1 MLSHVWHHF
10 LSNLF
15 FARIFL
21 SVDKITHFFPFSRKE
36 KHHQIEQ
43 LSKHLRYFEID
54 TGNSKSDLKIKEA
67 SHINC
72 RITTKLS
79 SHPFT
84 TSSVPPCFFL
94 SFFVVLFCFYIS
106 LSSIIFIS
114 LTLIICIFYC
124 LHYPSLLLDHYYLI
138 YNTPCMTSFSLI
150 YCFYHLYANYQHL
163 LLS

>member
-1 MLSHVWHHF
+1 MANLLNGNRKFTEITIVCCHMFGTTSFPISFLHAYLHRLIKSH
-10 LSNLF
+10 
-15 FARIFL
+15 IC
-21 SVDKITHFFPFSRKE
+21 FPFSRKE

-67 SHINC
+67 SHINY

-94 SFFVVLFCFYIS
+94 SFFVVLFCFCIS
-106 LSSIIFIS
+106 LSSIIFIIS
-114 LTLIICIFYC
+114 DTNY
-124 LHYPSLLLDHYYLI
+124 LHV
-138 YNTPCMTSFSLI
+138 
-150 YCFYHLYANYQHL
+150 
-163 LLS
+163 LLSSLPFTIT

>member
-1 MLSHVWHHF
+1 MEIENLLKLPSLLSHVWHHF

-15 FARIFL
+15 FARIFV

-106 LSSIIFIS
+106 LSSIIFIIS
-114 LTLIICIFYC
+114 DTN
-124 LHYPSLLLDHYYLI
+124 YL
-138 YNTPCMTSFSLI
+138 
-150 YCFYHLYANYQHL
+150 HL
-163 LLS
+163 LLSSLPFTIT